1 MNRIRRTAVLLG
13 LTASVIVGSSIP
25 ASATFTEAV
34 STTTAALRTAT
45 VAAPASVRV
54 DDYCSTTSYTYW
66 NGTSN
71 VTVTEHW
78 YNATVTWPASTTQRG
93 VTGYR
98 VMAHLNNGQSVVMG
112 ETGTT
117 NRSVSARVDR
127 AYLNYQPRVS
137 VITLTSYGW
146 TTESARTAV
155 LSC

>member
-1 MNRIRRTAVLLG
+1 MNRIRRSAVLLG
-13 LTASVIVGSSIP
+13 LTVSVIVGSSIP

-34 STTTAALRTAT
+34 RTDTATLRAAT
-45 VAAPASVRV
+45 VAAPATVNVS
-54 DDYCSTTSYTYW
+54 DYCSTTSYTYW
-66 NGTSN
+66 NGTTN
-71 VTVTEHW
+71 VTVTENW

-112 ETGTT
+112 ETGTA
-117 NRSVSARVDR
+117 NRTVSARVDR
-127 AYLNYQPRVS
+127 GYLAYQPRVS

-146 TTESARTAV
+146 TAETARTAV

>member
-13 LTASVIVGSSIP
+13 LTASVVVGSSIP
-25 ASATFTEAV
+25 ASATFSDSVATK
-34 STTTAALRTAT
+34 TATLRAAT

-112 ETGTT
+112 ETTAT
-117 NRSVSARVDR
+117 NRTVSARVER
-127 AYLNYQPRVS
+127 AYLNYQPRLS

-146 TTESARTAV
+146 TAETPRTAV